1 MSEDT
6 AAELGVVC
14 EHARDIR
21 DRLEPVPGGP
31 ALVDAVLGAA
41 RGGGDASAELA
52 ELQEAL
58 VALDGRGLAAH
69 ADGVHRVGSG
79 GAGVAGIGLPR
90 PAFALYGCPQGR
102 CARTWEPTPAEDV
115 PTCLVSGTALRPPRG
130 R

>member
-6 AAELGVVC
+6 ATGLGVVC

-21 DRLEPVPGGP
+21 DRLEGSSEGP

-52 ELQEAL
+52 RLREAL

-90 PAFALYGCPQGR
+90 PASALYGCPRGR

-115 PTCLVSGTALRPPRG
+115 PLCLVSGTSLRPPRG

>member
-1 MSEDT
+1 MNEDT
-6 AAELGVVC
+6 AAGLGVVC

-31 ALVDAVLGAA
+31 ALVDAVLAAA

-52 ELQEAL
+52 GLQEAL

-69 ADGVHRVGSG
+69 ADGVHLVGSG
-79 GAGVAGIGLPR
+79 GAAVVGTGLPR
-90 PAFALYGCPQGR
+90 PASALYGCPRGG

-115 PTCLVSGTALRPPRG
+115 PVCLVSGASLRPPRG

>member
-1 MSEDT
+1 MNEDT
-6 AAELGVVC
+6 AAGLGVVC

-41 RGGGDASAELA
+41 RGGGDVSAELA
-52 ELQEAL
+52 ALQEAL
-58 VALDGRGLAAH
+58 VTLDGRGLAAH
-69 ADGVHRVGSG
+69 ADGVRLVGSG
-79 GAGVAGIGLPR
+79 GAAVAGTGLPR
-90 PAFALYGCPQGR
+90 PASALYGCPRGG

-115 PTCLVSGTALRPPRG
+115 PVCLVSGASLRPPRG